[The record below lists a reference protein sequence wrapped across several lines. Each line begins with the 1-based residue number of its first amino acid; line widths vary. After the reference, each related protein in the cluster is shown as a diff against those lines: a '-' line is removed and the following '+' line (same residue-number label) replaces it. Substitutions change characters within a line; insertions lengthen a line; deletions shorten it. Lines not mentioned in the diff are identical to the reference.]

1 MVFLIIFP
9 THEQIAYVVD
19 FGKSVCFIAKHKT
32 NRRADEVM
40 FKCHGFE
47 AESPD
52 KVSEISHCP
61 SYTLTDGR
69 VQAKELA
76 RFIALTANQV
86 FKKVSRR
93 LYINGVGRRV

>member
-1 MVFLIIFP
+1 MTEDMCNRARALVHFTVISGFFFLFL
-9 THEQIAYVVD
+9 THQQIAYVVD

-52 KVSEISHCP
+52 QVSGISHCL
-61 SYTLTDGR
+61 SYL
-69 VQAKELA
+69 
-76 RFIALTANQV
+76 
-86 FKKVSRR
+86 
-93 LYINGVGRRV
+93 